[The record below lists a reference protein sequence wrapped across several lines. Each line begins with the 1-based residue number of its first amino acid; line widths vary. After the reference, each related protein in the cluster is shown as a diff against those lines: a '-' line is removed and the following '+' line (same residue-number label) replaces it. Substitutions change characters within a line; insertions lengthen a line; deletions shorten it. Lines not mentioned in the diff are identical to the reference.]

1 MERGVQNKETHPAKS
16 NLFSLNKP
24 SMVMLSL
31 PLFIA
36 KACAYWCFGSKRE
49 AKMNNDLQKRCSCEV
64 L

>member
-36 KACAYWCFGSKRE
+36 KACAYWCFWLEKGSQNEQRS
-49 AKMNNDLQKRCSCEV
+49 AKTV
-64 L
+64 LM